1 MADDRVQIHGERI
14 GEGEYTGQSYTA
26 VPIVIDAATHEEAD
40 QRAQDFVLAVVLLTE
55 QHPGVEIPSDVRQ
68 SLSCLEQAA
77 GLTRRFIARQARRQ

>member
-1 MADDRVQIHGERI
+1 MADHRIEIHGEQV

-26 VPIVIDAATHEEAD
+26 VPIVISGATSEEAN

-68 SLSCLEQAA
+68 SLSCLETAS
-77 GLTRRFIARQARRQ
+77 GLTRAFIARQARRQ